1 MQGALES
8 LDACPKAQ
16 EATDVELQIRQASLD
31 DVPAMRAIMD
41 EAIVELQRGFI
52 SAEQIESSKAVM
64 GIDTQLIEDGTYYV
78 VELDSTI
85 AGCGGWSRRAT
96 LYGHDSTTGR
106 DAHLLDPATEPARVR
121 AMYTNPAFTRRGV
134 GRLILETCERAA
146 GAEGFTRLSL
156 VSTLA
161 GVPLYTAYGFVE
173 TEPWTRRPRRRS
185 GAAGVHGKVQSTCTP
200 ID

>member
-1 MQGALES
+1 MDVDPTAR
-8 LDACPKAQ
+8 DAT
-16 EATDVELQIRQASLD
+16 EVGLTIRPAKLD

-41 EAIVELQRGFI
+41 DAIVELQRGFI
-52 SAEQIESSKAVM
+52 NSEQIESSKAIM

-78 VELDSTI
+78 VELDGTI

-96 LYGHDSTTGR
+96 LYGHDTTAGR

-134 GRLILETCERAA
+134 GRLILETCEQAA
-146 GAEGFTRLSL
+146 AAEGFTRLSL

-161 GVPLYTAYGFVE
+161 GLPLYTSYGFVE
-173 TEPWTRRPRRRS
+173 TERGQDDQG
-185 GAAGVHGKVQSTCTP
+185 GAPVPLVYMGKPVDLTP
-200 ID
+200 TD

>member
-1 MQGALES
+1 VVLYTGLVAQ
-8 LDACPKAQ
+8 DASGMGLRIRV
-16 EATDVELQIRQASLD
+16 ATLD
-31 DVPAMRAIMD
+31 DVPAMRQIMD
-41 EAIVELQRGFI
+41 DAIVQLQRGFI

-78 VELDSTI
+78 VELDGEI

-96 LYGHDSTTGR
+96 LYGHDTTAGR

-146 GAEGFTRLSL
+146 AAEGFTRLSL

-161 GVPLYTAYGFVE
+161 GLPLYESYGFVE
-173 TEPWTRRPRRRS
+173 TERGQDDQG
-185 GAAGVHGKVQSTCTP
+185 GAPVPLVHMGKPVDLTH

>member
-1 MQGALES
+1 MD
-8 LDACPKAQ
+8 LDPTAQ
-16 EATDVELQIRQASLD
+16 DATEVDLAIRPATFD

-41 EAIVELQRGFI
+41 DAIVELQRGFI

-78 VELDSTI
+78 VELDGTI

-96 LYGHDSTTGR
+96 LYGHDTTAGR

-146 GAEGFTRLSL
+146 AAEGFFRLSL

-161 GVPLYTAYGFVE
+161 GLPLYTSYGFVE
-173 TEPWTRRPRRRS
+173 TGRS
-185 GAAGVHGKVQSTCTP
+185 QDDQGGAPVPLVYMDKPVDLTP
-200 ID
+200 TD

>member
-1 MQGALES
+1 
-8 LDACPKAQ
+8 
-16 EATDVELQIRQASLD
+16 
-31 DVPAMRAIMD
+31 MRAIMD
-41 EAIVELQRGFI
+41 DAIVELQRGFI

-78 VELDSTI
+78 VELDGAM

-96 LYGHDSTTGR
+96 LYGHDTTAGR

-146 GAEGFTRLSL
+146 AAEGFNILSL

-161 GVPLYTAYGFVE
+161 GLPLYTSYGFVE
-173 TEPWTRRPRRRS
+173 TERGEDDQG
-185 GAAGVHGKVQSTCTP
+185 GAPVPLVYMGKPVDLTH